1 MARRWMLRSIAL
13 ALLALAAQPEG
24 SGAITIT
31 GATLIPAPTQ
41 VKRDA
46 LENSGSGILVFAEKQ
61 NYVLT
66 ADLKLGKS
74 GTIAAGTAVDVY
86 YVSYDPETL
95 KKFTAKVGFGVAI
108 LGYARS
114 TKQLRKTDFLG
125 NPGTQYSSY
134 LYRGIEMG
142 PGTSNRDSLTLST
155 DRKELNFDI
164 RTSNPGDVVRVIIPH
179 QVVPEPGTLLLLS
192 AGLGGL
198 AAASRRRRAA

>member
-1 MARRWMLRSIAL
+1 MLRPIAL

-24 SGAITIT
+24 AGALTIT
-31 GATLIPAPTQ
+31 GAQLVPAPTQ

-46 LENSGSGILVFAEKQ
+46 LENGSGILVFAEKQ
-61 NYVLT
+61 NFVLT
-66 ADLKLGKS
+66 TDLKLGKS

-108 LGYARS
+108 LGYARTTS
-114 TKQLRKTDFLG
+114 QLKRTDFLG
-125 NPGTQYSSY
+125 NPGTKYDSY

-142 PGTSNRDSLTLST
+142 PGTSNRDRLTLSA
-155 DRKELNFDI
+155 DRKELNFDV

-179 QVVPEPGTLLLLS
+179 QPVPEPGTLLLLS

-198 AAASRRRRAA
+198 AVTTRRRRAA